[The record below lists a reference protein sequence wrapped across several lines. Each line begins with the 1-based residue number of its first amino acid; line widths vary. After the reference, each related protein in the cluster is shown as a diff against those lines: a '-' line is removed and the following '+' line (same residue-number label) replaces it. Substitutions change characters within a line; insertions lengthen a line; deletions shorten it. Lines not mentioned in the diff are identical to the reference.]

1 MKKSSE
7 HKLNNMNK
15 KKKYIIAI
23 DQGTTSCRSILFD
36 SKGKVIDIQQR
47 EFSQIY
53 PKNGW
58 VEHNPDEIIQTQT
71 YTLINLLNNN
81 KVNASD
87 IDSIGITNQRETT
100 ILWDKKTGKAV
111 YNAIVWQD
119 NRTSDICEDL
129 INKGFGEIINKRTGL
144 LLDSY
149 FSATKIK
156 WILDNVPNAK
166 KLMYDK
172 DLLFGTVDTWLIW
185 NFTNIK
191 LHATDVSNA
200 ARTLLYNIQ
209 EEKWDDDLLNIFAI
223 DKSLLPEVKESSDD
237 FSYWEYKGTK
247 IPIRGVAGDQQ
258 AALFGQSCFEEG
270 MAKNTYGT
278 GCFLLMN
285 TGSKVVTSNNGLLST
300 IAWKINGNTTYALE
314 GSVFIAGAAIQWLRD
329 GLNIISS
336 AQESEHNAKKSNEN
350 ELVFVPAFSGL
361 GAPYWKMNVK
371 GAIFGIT
378 RDIGIN
384 ELCKATLE
392 SLAFQTRDVL
402 KAMELDS
409 KIKLDSL
416 YVDGGAS
423 NNNFLMQF
431 QADILN
437 TKINKPLVSE
447 ATALGA
453 AYLAGLYTK
462 FFSLSDLEK
471 NDKIDS
477 SFLPIMKKETRNKKI
492 NLWNK
497 AIKTISNH

>member
-1 MKKSSE
+1 
-7 HKLNNMNK
+7 MNK
-15 KKKYIIAI
+15 KKKYIIAL

-36 SKGKVIDIQQR
+36 NRGRVIDITQR
-47 EFSQIY
+47 EISQIY
-53 PKNGW
+53 PKNAW
-58 VEHNPDEIIQTQT
+58 VEHNPEEIIQTQT
-71 YTLINLLNNN
+71 STLIDLLKNN
-81 KVNASD
+81 KIDAAD

-100 ILWDKKTGKAV
+100 VLWNKETGKAV

-119 NRTSDICEDL
+119 NRTKDICKELKD
-129 INKGFGEIINKRTGL
+129 KGIEGIINRKTGL
-144 LLDSY
+144 ILDSY

-156 WILDNVPNAK
+156 WILDNVPCTK
-166 KLMYDK
+166 KLIYDK
-172 DLLFGTVDTWLIW
+172 KLLFGTIDSWLIW
-185 NFTNIK
+185 NLSNK
-191 LHATDVSNA
+191 RLHATDISNA
-200 ARTLLYNIQ
+200 SRTLLYNIQ
-209 EEKWDDDLLNIFAI
+209 EEKWDDDLLNIFSI
-223 DKSLLPEVKESSDD
+223 DKSILPEVKESSDD
-237 FSYWEYKGTK
+237 FSYWVYNDTK

-285 TGSKVVTSNNGLLST
+285 TGSKMVKSNNGLLST
-300 IAWKINGNTTYALE
+300 VAWKINGKTTYALE

-329 GLNIISS
+329 GLKIITS
-336 AQESEHNAKKSNEN
+336 AHESEKKAKKSKKN

-361 GAPYWKMNVK
+361 GAPYWNMNVK

-384 ELCKATLE
+384 ELCRATLE

-462 FFSLSDLEK
+462 FFSLSDLKK
-471 NDKIDS
+471 NNKIDS
-477 SFLPIMKKETRNKKI
+477 SFSPIMKKEIRNKKI

>member
-1 MKKSSE
+1 
-7 HKLNNMNK
+7 MNK

-36 SKGKVIDIQQR
+36 SKGKALKIQQK
-47 EFSQIY
+47 EFTQIY

-71 YTLINLLNNN
+71 STLINLLENN
-81 KVNASD
+81 KINPTD

-100 ILWDKKTGKAV
+100 VLWNKETGKAV

-119 NRTSDICEDL
+119 NRTSYICEELKSNGIQEL
-129 INKGFGEIINKRTGL
+129 INRKTGL

-156 WILDNVPNAK
+156 WILDNVPESRQ
-166 KLMYDK
+166 LMK
-172 DLLFGTVDTWLIW
+172 DEKLLFGTIDTWLIW
-185 NFTNIK
+185 NLTNKK

-200 ARTLLYNIQ
+200 SRTLLYNIQ
-209 EEKWDDDLLNIFAI
+209 DEKWDDELLNIFSI
-223 DKSLLPEVKESSDD
+223 DRSLLPDVKESSDD
-237 FSYWEYKGTK
+237 FANWEYKGTK

-258 AALFGQSCFEEG
+258 AALFGQSCFKEG

-285 TGSKVVTSNNGLLST
+285 TGNKVVNSKNGLLST
-300 IAWKINGNTTYALE
+300 VAWKINGKTTYALE

-329 GLNIISS
+329 GLKIISS
-336 AQESEHNAKKSNEN
+336 AQESEQNALNSNEN

-361 GAPYWKMNVK
+361 GAPYWNMNIK

-392 SLAFQTRDVL
+392 SLAFQTRDVI

-416 YVDGGAS
+416 SVDGGAS

-437 TKINKPLVSE
+437 AKINKPMVSE
-447 ATALGA
+447 TTALGV

-462 FFSLSDLEK
+462 FFNLCDISK
-471 NDKIDS
+471 NHKIDS
-477 SFLPIMKKETRNKKI
+477 SFSPIMKLDKRNKKI

-497 AIKTISNH
+497 AIKTISNN

>member
-1 MKKSSE
+1 
-7 HKLNNMNK
+7 MNK
-15 KKKYIIAI
+15 KKKYIIAL

-36 SKGKVIDIQQR
+36 NRGRVIDITQR
-47 EFSQIY
+47 EISQIY
-53 PKNGW
+53 PKNAW
-58 VEHNPDEIIQTQT
+58 VEHNPEEIIQTQT
-71 YTLINLLNNN
+71 STLIDLLKNN
-81 KVNASD
+81 KIDAAD

-100 ILWDKKTGKAV
+100 VLWSKETGKAV

-119 NRTSDICEDL
+119 NRTKDICKELKD
-129 INKGFGEIINKRTGL
+129 KGIEGIINRKTGL
-144 LLDSY
+144 ILDSY

-156 WILDNVPNAK
+156 WILDNVPCTK
-166 KLMYDK
+166 KLIYDK
-172 DLLFGTVDTWLIW
+172 KLLFGTIDSWLIW
-185 NFTNIK
+185 NLSNK
-191 LHATDVSNA
+191 RLHATDISNA
-200 ARTLLYNIQ
+200 SRTLLYNIQ
-209 EEKWDDDLLNIFAI
+209 EEKWDDDLLNIFSI
-223 DKSLLPEVKESSDD
+223 DKSILPEVKESSDD
-237 FSYWEYKGTK
+237 FSYWVYNDTK

-285 TGSKVVTSNNGLLST
+285 TGSKMVKSNNGLLST
-300 IAWKINGNTTYALE
+300 VAWKINGKTTYALE

-329 GLNIISS
+329 GLKIITS
-336 AQESEHNAKKSNEN
+336 AHESEKKAKKSKKN

-361 GAPYWKMNVK
+361 GAPYWNMNVK

-384 ELCKATLE
+384 ELCRATLE

-462 FFSLSDLEK
+462 FFSLSDLKK
-471 NDKIDS
+471 NNKIDS
-477 SFLPIMKKETRNKKI
+477 SFSPIMKKEIRNKKI